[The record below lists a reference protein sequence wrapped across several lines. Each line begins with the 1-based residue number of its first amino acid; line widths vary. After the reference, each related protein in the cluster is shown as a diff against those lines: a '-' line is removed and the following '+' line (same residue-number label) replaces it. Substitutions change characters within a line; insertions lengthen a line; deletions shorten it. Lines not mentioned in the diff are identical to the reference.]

1 MPLSLR
7 ESLRRVA
14 RTRYAEPK
22 LAGAALPREYVT
34 HDHYEPKRDNPPAP
48 VRDGAEA
55 HKQVRSVGYPT

>member
-14 RTRYAEPK
+14 RQYYAEPK
-22 LAGAALPREYVT
+22 PAGAAAPREYVT
-34 HDHYEPKRDNPPAP
+34 HDHYEPKRDNPSAP
-48 VRDGAEA
+48 IRDGAEA